1 MGKNTEIRNNAR
13 RLRQEGMT
21 LVEIMIVV
29 IIMAMIATGV
39 TVAVLPALGDAK
51 GDLAQSNVG
60 AIRAAAEMHMLRGR
74 DCPGSVDELIES
86 TRLPNSTQVNDP
98 WGTPYRIQCSG
109 PNITVTSAGLDGEF
123 DSEDDVTT
131 ARR

>member
-1 MGKNTEIRNNAR
+1 MEKKNLNQETAR
-13 RLRQEGMT
+13 RREEGMT

-51 GDLAQSNVG
+51 SDLARSNVG
-60 AIRAAAEMHMLRGR
+60 AIKSAAEMHLLRGR
-74 DCPGSVDELIES
+74 DCPGSVDELVEAR
-86 TRLPNSTQVNDP
+86 RLPDSTETNDP
-98 WGTPYRIQCSG
+98 WGTPYSVQCSG
-109 PNITVTSAGLDGEF
+109 QNIVVTSAGEDGEF
-123 DSEDDVTT
+123 DTEDDVST